1 LTISFFKAIPEGI
14 REDGAE
20 PFRYLLCGLET
31 GRARLL
37 YDKEYELF

>member
-1 LTISFFKAIPEGI
+1 LRMSFFKAVLDGI

-20 PFRYLLCGLET
+20 PSRPLLCGLKA

-37 YDKEYELF
+37 YDKEY